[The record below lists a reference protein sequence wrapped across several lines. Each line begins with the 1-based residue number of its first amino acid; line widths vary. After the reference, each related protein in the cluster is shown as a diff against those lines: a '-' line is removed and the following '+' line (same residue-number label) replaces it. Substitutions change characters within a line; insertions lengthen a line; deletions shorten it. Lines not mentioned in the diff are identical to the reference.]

1 MAQAAYL
8 CSSARLNFCWYD
20 CGACLRNTFKRCSS
34 SFFLRGVDVFF
45 FFAAVSVESSSSI
58 LRLKGVVGFILLELS
73 ITTSSSEF
81 ARSVQESLLAEAV
94 VALLDLLAGVLVA
107 ALLPD
112 WRAALLSCA
121 PMSDAGYLTRGFEI
135 YE

>member
-1 MAQAAYL
+1 M
-8 CSSARLNFCWYD
+8 
-20 CGACLRNTFKRCSS
+20 
-34 SFFLRGVDVFF
+34 
-45 FFAAVSVESSSSI
+45 SVESSSSI

-107 ALLPD
+107 ALLPG

-121 PMSDAGYLTRGFEI
+121 PMSDAGLDCCDLEI
-135 YE
+135 YEWRHCSAHEDVKTTGR